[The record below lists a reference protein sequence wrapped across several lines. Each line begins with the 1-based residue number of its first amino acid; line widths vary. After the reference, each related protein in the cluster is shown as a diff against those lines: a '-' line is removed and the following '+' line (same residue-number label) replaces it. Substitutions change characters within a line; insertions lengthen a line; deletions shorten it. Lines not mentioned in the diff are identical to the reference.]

1 MPLTIEPLHPTFAA
15 EIRGVDF
22 SKPLTEDVF
31 QEIQAAITKYGVL
44 VFPATGLDDKRH
56 VAFASLFGEL
66 ERRKDTGGPSRM
78 SLPELTD
85 QGNVDANGNV
95 ISSQDPR
102 AQISKGNTLFHV
114 DSSFNAQRAS
124 YSILLAHEVP
134 PLEAGGNTDFADTP
148 AAWDG
153 LPEEWKQELISKDY
167 VAGHSFW
174 YSRKKACPDFF
185 TKLEPAK
192 HPMSKHKI
200 AQLHEASGRMN
211 LFVPSHCHHIEGL
224 DGDEGREKLE
234 YLYRH
239 ATQDKFMFSV
249 PWKQV
254 GDLVMWD
261 NTCTL
266 HRGTPVVGGH
276 RRDMRRATVLDGS
289 QEAWGLNEKVE
300 RDFAFAGEVMA
311 DVFRCLS
318 EFHHSIFGAP
328 QTPFTLPPSSTTS
341 STLFSSILHRITRQP
356 SLQDT
361 MADTAN
367 SIIYDDLVAK
377 IKAAVAQKLAEN
389 ESAPDATRSVIVQ
402 RKFIKIKMNRHNLDT
417 MPNEV
422 LGMITTLC
430 HDHAGGGRENL
441 RNLCL
446 VSKRIHNIARR
457 ELYFITPIQTPHQ
470 LACIVRTLIEQPS
483 TRKLIHDVLIN
494 IDTNNFT
501 GKNPAASFY
510 RQFSFTQLDDSKLSA
525 RDRQLLVLCKATC
538 GTKAPENL
546 QCILGLFMFLLEN
559 THHVTIRADN
569 YLSIADRFLT
579 AGLCIL
585 APNSS
590 NNLDYSPLFPSLV
603 SLDLISKTWLQRSSQ
618 TFFGKVFQ
626 PTLALAA
633 SSPLLVD
640 FGFKGPEGELT
651 SVLMHCGSDVKFPF
665 KKLLLRGSDW
675 TASSL
680 CVLLRRCP
688 KVEHLEVETIPDKD
702 NYLIGQNINR
712 VLPKYCPE
720 LRVLSIRFFGNNEDF
735 FGPRLTLTCLPKMD
749 NLRELRIEIDAF
761 VREAQHLGDL
771 DLAEKLPDRLEK
783 LFLDASSVK
792 FPGKVTSKTPAVL
805 AHKEHVKRIIEDL
818 CETRAEEI
826 PLPRLDTIAIG
837 CKYSKPK
844 QWTRVAND
852 TMADTDAK
860 LRVYT
865 AADAKT
871 LWAKSFDQMNV

>member
-1 MPLTIEPLHPTFAA
+1 
-15 EIRGVDF
+15 
-22 SKPLTEDVF
+22 
-31 QEIQAAITKYGVL
+31 
-44 VFPATGLDDKRH
+44 
-56 VAFASLFGEL
+56 
-66 ERRKDTGGPSRM
+66 
-78 SLPELTD
+78 
-85 QGNVDANGNV
+85 
-95 ISSQDPR
+95 
-102 AQISKGNTLFHV
+102 
-114 DSSFNAQRAS
+114 
-124 YSILLAHEVP
+124 
-134 PLEAGGNTDFADTP
+134 
-148 AAWDG
+148 
-153 LPEEWKQELISKDY
+153 
-167 VAGHSFW
+167 
-174 YSRKKACPDFF
+174 
-185 TKLEPAK
+185 
-192 HPMSKHKI
+192 
-200 AQLHEASGRMN
+200 
-211 LFVPSHCHHIEGL
+211 
-224 DGDEGREKLE
+224 
-234 YLYRH
+234 
-239 ATQDKFMFSV
+239 
-249 PWKQV
+249 
-254 GDLVMWD
+254 
-261 NTCTL
+261 
-266 HRGTPVVGGH
+266 
-276 RRDMRRATVLDGS
+276 
-289 QEAWGLNEKVE
+289 
-300 RDFAFAGEVMA
+300 
-311 DVFRCLS
+311 
-318 EFHHSIFGAP
+318 
-328 QTPFTLPPSSTTS
+328 
-341 STLFSSILHRITRQP
+341 
-356 SLQDT
+356 

-389 ESAPDATRSVIVQ
+389 ESAPDAPRSVIVQ

-430 HDHAGGGRENL
+430 HDHAGGGRQNL

-446 VSKRIHNIARR
+446 VSKRIHDIARR
-457 ELYFITPIQTPHQ
+457 ELYFITPIQTPQQ

-559 THHVTIRADN
+559 THHVTIRVDN

-720 LRVLSIRFFGNNEDF
+720 LRVLSIRFFGNKEDF

-761 VREAQHLGDL
+761 VREAQDLGDL

-844 QWTRVAND
+844 QWSRVAND